1 VADVV
6 APIRT
11 SHGRH
16 DRFAIAEAL
25 GGGSVPATVGT
36 CPACGQLHRDLQSI
50 QTALRHAWTPRR
62 HRDLRLSAADLAS
75 RRPVLWRRLLAAV
88 GSCLD
93 AVTRPLAVGLTGLG
107 LAGLVLANVP
117 AGFVG
122 ASGAAPAAAPPE
134 TAMASHAPSGT
145 PSVDQKRDSDRLPPD
160 PVIVLSTASL
170 AAGGGIFMLRRIA
183 ARARAMR

>member
-6 APIRT
+6 APMRA

-25 GGGSVPATVGT
+25 GGGSVPTTIGT
-36 CPACGQLHRDLQSI
+36 CPACGQLHRDLLSI

-88 GSCLD
+88 GSSRD
-93 AVTRPLAVGLTGLG
+93 SVTRPLAVGLTGLG

-117 AGFVG
+117 LGFMG

-134 TAMASHAPSGT
+134 TALTSHAPSGAS
-145 PSVDQKRDSDRLPPD
+145 PMDQKWDSDRLPLD
-160 PVIVLSTASL
+160 PVIVLSTTSL
-170 AAGGGIFMLRRIA
+170 AAGGGIFGLRRLA

>member
-1 VADVV
+1 MADV
-6 APIRT
+6 ALRR
-11 SHGRH
+11 SHARH

-36 CPACGQLHRDLQSI
+36 CSVCGALHRDLLSI

-62 HRDLRLSAADLAS
+62 HRDLRLSAADLAR
-75 RRPVLWRRLLAAV
+75 RRPVLWRRLLAGV
-88 GSCLD
+88 GSARD

-117 AGFVG
+117 AGFMG

-134 TAMASHAPSGT
+134 TALASHAPSGT
-145 PSVDQKRDSDRLPPD
+145 PSMDQKRDSDRLPPD

-170 AAGGGIFMLRRIA
+170 AAAGGIFGLRRLA